1 MRICKKILIGLMLL
15 IVGLAVIGFFLPSHF
30 KVERSIEISAPPE
43 KIYPYLED
51 PRAWSKWA
59 VWNQRDPQ
67 MQVTY
72 LGPEKGEGAK
82 WLWISR
88 SEGNGG
94 MDFVKAEPPRLIEY
108 KLSFP
113 DFNMSSGGKLEL
125 TSTGAVTKMTWTNE
139 GDVGGNII
147 SRYFLLTMDS
157 TVGSDFDAGMKNLK
171 TLVEKN

>member
-1 MRICKKILIGLMLL
+1 MHIFKKILIGLVLL
-15 IVGLAVIGFFLPSHF
+15 IAILAVIGFFLPSHF

-59 VWNQRDPQ
+59 VWNLRDPQ

-72 LGPEKGEGAK
+72 IGPEKGEGAK
-82 WLWISR
+82 WLWKSK

-113 DFNMSSGGKLEL
+113 DFNMSSSGKMEL
-125 TSTGAVTKMTWTNE
+125 TPVGSATKMVWTNE
-139 GDVGGNII
+139 GDVGANLV

-157 TVGSDFDAGMKNLK
+157 TVGGDFDTGMRNLK